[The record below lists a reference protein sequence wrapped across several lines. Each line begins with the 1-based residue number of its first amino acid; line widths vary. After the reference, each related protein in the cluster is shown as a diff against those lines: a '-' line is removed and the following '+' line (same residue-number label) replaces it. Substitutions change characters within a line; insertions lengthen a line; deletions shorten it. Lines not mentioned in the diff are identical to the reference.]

1 MLWPAFRQVER
12 LNRELA
18 QRNERLARANQE
30 LALAARASAL
40 GAVSAHLMHGLR
52 NPLASLSQFVRG
64 QGNGIAR
71 QKDEGVQDALT
82 AARRMQ
88 SLVEQTLEVLAD
100 ARGEPVYEVT
110 VKELLEGARQRVEAL
125 AGKRRVNLLTVG
137 AGDQMLSSRAANL
150 LRLILVNLLENAI
163 QATAAGG
170 KVSLAAE
177 LQDGRLSL
185 CVRDEGAGF
194 PEHLRPGLFL
204 PCRSTREGG
213 SGLGLA
219 ISKQLAEHLGAKLE
233 LRDSSAAGCVFM
245 LELSLS
251 RVSDTAETA
260 VV

>member
-1 MLWPAFRQVER
+1 
-12 LNRELA
+12 
-18 QRNERLARANQE
+18 
-30 LALAARASAL
+30 
-40 GAVSAHLMHGLR
+40 MHGLK

-64 QGNGIAR
+64 QGNGVGPQR
-71 QKDEGVQDALT
+71 EEEVQDALT

-100 ARGEPVYEVT
+100 ARGEPVYEVA

-125 AGKRRVNLLTVG
+125 AGKRGVNLLTAG
-137 AGDQMLSSRAANL
+137 ADEQQLSSRAANL

-163 QATAAGG
+163 QATGAGG

-185 CVRDEGAGF
+185 CVRDEGPGF
-194 PEHLRPGLFL
+194 PEHLRPSLFL

-219 ISKQLAEHLGAKLE
+219 ISKQLAEHLGANLE
-233 LRDSSAAGCVFM
+233 LRDSSAAGCVFS
-245 LELSLS
+245 LELPLS

-260 VV
+260 AG